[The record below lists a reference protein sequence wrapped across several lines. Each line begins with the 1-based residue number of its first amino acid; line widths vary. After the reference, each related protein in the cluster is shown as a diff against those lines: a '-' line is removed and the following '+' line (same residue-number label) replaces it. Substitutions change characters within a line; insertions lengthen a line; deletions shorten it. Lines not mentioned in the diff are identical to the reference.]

1 MLGRTPPSPSTK
13 HCSDSGEAR
22 TRVLFHVK
30 RCRPQR
36 PCTSRLSPRAPPAPG
51 GPWVLVH
58 RIGPLAVPARASD
71 TEAACYKPDK
81 PGFSEAGWRDRYT
94 VLGFWITMLVRR
106 CLVARRTSRGT
117 PWSRIALPPPRVP
130 ILHPNLVL
138 LPRLRTG
145 MRSLR
150 WGRLLKHLPPKAA
163 VGTEQ
168 DCMMPAPG
176 VSVAVLPTTKHRQ
189 PPRGGFRLPLTA
201 TRRKCSDSRTYSPVK
216 PRRFFVQVP
225 RPTDD
230 GSKFVDVPRFQTM
243 GVCSFT

>member
-1 MLGRTPPSPSTK
+1 M
-13 HCSDSGEAR
+13 
-22 TRVLFHVK
+22 
-30 RCRPQR
+30 
-36 PCTSRLSPRAPPAPG
+36 
-51 GPWVLVH
+51 
-58 RIGPLAVPARASD
+58 
-71 TEAACYKPDK
+71 
-81 PGFSEAGWRDRYT
+81 
-94 VLGFWITMLVRR
+94 
-106 CLVARRTSRGT
+106 
-117 PWSRIALPPPRVP
+117 
-130 ILHPNLVL
+130 
-138 LPRLRTG
+138 
-145 MRSLR
+145 
-150 WGRLLKHLPPKAA
+150 KHLPPKAA